1 KFEKLAVVPVEM
13 GGNIDSR
20 VADTLA
26 QILSINLIRSG
37 KYAVYPR
44 TGTLEQVQAE
54 YKTQLSGVT
63 ADENIAR
70 LGKGENPRL
79 VLSVAARRLGTRT
92 MFNASIINLETG
104 VQMIGASV
112 NYERLEDG
120 IEVMRSLAQ
129 ELTGVAI
136 SDTGTIEEALDTE
149 QEAGTAAGGDGPKR
163 VTGGTT
169 GAQEGAADAKKA
181 QKSGGAF
188 GCGVLNLALGL
199 GSFIQGDAG
208 GGVMTLVSYGAA
220 FGLIGWELTLSYDD
234 GLAGIPGA
242 VGLGVI
248 GFAVVYGFIRPFV
261 YQKNRSLAEFMDGI
275 TIAAAPDE
283 RRGGTEVRVSWTL
296 RF

>member
-37 KYAVYPR
+37 KYAMYPR

-104 VQMIGASV
+104 VQVIGASV

-136 SDTGTIEEALDTE
+136 PDTGTIEEALDTE
-149 QEAGTAAGGDGPKR
+149 QEAGKAAGGGGPKR
-163 VTGGTT
+163 GTT
-169 GAQEGAADAKKA
+169 GAQEGAAEAKKA

-188 GCGVLNLALGL
+188 GYGALNLALGL
-199 GSFIQGDAG
+199 GSFIQGDVK
-208 GGVMTLVSYGAA
+208 GGVIILSSYVAA
-220 FGLIGWELTLSYDD
+220 IGLIGWELALSYDD
-234 GLAGIPGA
+234 GLAGIPGTI
-242 VGLGVI
+242 GLGVI
-248 GFAVVYGFIRPFV
+248 GFAAVYGFIRPFV

-275 TIAAAPDE
+275 TVAAVPDE
-283 RRGGTEVRVSWTL
+283 RRRGTAVRLSYTL